1 MAEAAS
7 EVEKG
12 GDKRVSDA
20 RVVYAVVAAGID
32 GNECLVWL

>member
-1 MAEAAS
+1 MSDTAP
-7 EVEKG
+7 EVEER

-32 GNECLVWL
+32 GNEGLVWL

>member
-1 MAEAAS
+1 MPEAAA
-7 EVEKG
+7 EVEEG

-32 GNECLVWL
+32 GNEGLVWL